1 MNKTIIG
8 LAAFVLVVGLW
19 IGGTYNSMISL
30 GQGVEKSWADVEGQ
44 YQRRLDLIPGLVEI
58 VKGSANFEQKTLIDV
73 IEARAKA
80 TQITIDPS
88 RLDANSIQKFQ
99 EAQGLVGSALGRL
112 MAVAESYPALSATA
126 GFRDLQS
133 QLEGTENRIA
143 VARRDFNGAAQT
155 YNTRIATF
163 PGNIIANFFGFEK
176 KAYFSADEGAEKAP
190 KINFNL

>member
-1 MNKTIIG
+1 MNKILIGVTVAIG
-8 LAAFVLVVGLW
+8 LTVWWVGN
-19 IGGTYNSMISL
+19 TYNSMATFD
-30 GQGVEKSWADVEGQ
+30 QGVQAKWADVEAQ
-44 YQRRLDLIPGLVEI
+44 YQRRMDTIPNLVEV
-58 VKGSANFEQKTLIDV
+58 VKGSANFEQKTLTDV

-80 TQITIDPS
+80 TQVVIDPS
-88 RLDANSIQKFQ
+88 KLDANSIQKFQ

-112 MAVAESYPALSATA
+112 MAVAENYPALTSTA

-163 PGNIIANFFGFEK
+163 PGNIVAGVFSFEK
-176 KAYFSADEGAEKAP
+176 KAYFKSDEGAAKAP
-190 KINFNL
+190 QVKFQ